1 MCPFFIF
8 CLFVWC
14 HHFKISNQGSLY
26 HPRITSDPTYFILS
40 ASGGYQ
46 VSSDDDNKT
55 RKYKDKDTD
64 KDKFKVLQRLN
75 VCYIF
80 ERHGVQGFQILYWLS
95 FGNDNGT
102 HKDKEKVFEKPK
114 VCYIFQKR
122 GFQYFS
128 GMTIF
133 QGWIFFRD
141 EYFSGVTIFHWSSV
155 RFWFELFVHL
165 AHFLWFLM
173 TQLKIQIQWNN
184 RNINVNM
191 NIVTG

>member
-1 MCPFFIF
+1 MAYYTIGLSVYTHAPL
-8 CLFVWC
+8 LFVVC
-14 HHFKISNQGSLY
+14 LSV
-26 HPRITSDPTYFILS
+26 ITSRFRIKALYIIPGSRQTPHILFCRL
-40 ASGGYQ
+40 
-46 VSSDDDNKT
+46 VSSGDDNKL
-55 RKYKDKDTD
+55 RKYKDKETD
-64 KDKFKVLQRLN
+64 KEKIKVLQRLN

-133 QGWIFFRD
+133 QG
-141 EYFSGVTIFHWSSV
+141 
-155 RFWFELFVHL
+155 
-165 AHFLWFLM
+165 
-173 TQLKIQIQWNN
+173 
-184 RNINVNM
+184 
-191 NIVTG
+191 